1 MAERSVLVKRELI
14 SNLPEARRSQRETIP
29 YICDFSR
36 CRLNVRLCA
45 RIQPLLRGHKYGLF
59 ILLRV
64 VLWLGRCR
72 YRESDCRIAQKSIQK
87 SSTNYRLQPR
97 TSPSALPQKGHC
109 RSQKRFEN
117 YKAMNYGK
125 EGFLPIVLFMAFVLW
140 NFDHRNCGVVFP
152 KFLYYWAKWNV

>member
-1 MAERSVLVKRELI
+1 MNSDFAPTAKDS
-14 SNLPEARRSQRETIP
+14 SQRETIR

-117 YKAMNYGK
+117 Y
-125 EGFLPIVLFMAFVLW
+125 
-140 NFDHRNCGVVFP
+140 NFQISKRRISSNSSSPCSFQRFSSVPLTFC
-152 KFLYYWAKWNV
+152 

>member
-1 MAERSVLVKRELI
+1 MI
-14 SNLPEARRSQRETIP
+14 CRRQGRHSQRETIR

-117 YKAMNYGK
+117 YKAMNYWK
-125 EGFLPIVLFMAFVLW
+125 KFFFLKSENSDLFVHFPSLFVDNL
-140 NFDHRNCGVVFP
+140 F
-152 KFLYYWAKWNV
+152 FLGYYVDNMRL

>member
-1 MAERSVLVKRELI
+1 MI
-14 SNLPEARRSQRETIP
+14 CRRQGRHSQRETIR

-117 YKAMNYGK
+117 YKAMNYWK
-125 EGFLPIVLFMAFVLW
+125 KFFFLKSE
-140 NFDHRNCGVVFP
+140 NCRFQRFSSVPLTFC
-152 KFLYYWAKWNV
+152 